1 MLIMLIKKKKNHQ
14 SLQRS
19 VKQKYLFSLKILVSN
34 VYVSLPVLVM
44 LAFTSVSSINVSK
57 LVLAMLTLVLLMLI

>member
-1 MLIMLIKKKKNHQ
+1 MLIMLIKKKNHQ

-57 LVLAMLTLVLLMLI
+57 LVLAMLTLVLPMLI